1 MIQLVLLQ
9 LLPWSYYLLC
19 NDEIL
24 DDTINTATAST
35 MVLGDLL
42 CNDEILDDTISTVTA
57 STMVLWRTM

>member
-1 MIQLVLLQ
+1 MVLGD
-9 LLPWSYYLLC
+9 LLC

-24 DDTINTATAST
+24 DDTISTVTAST